1 MASPKI
7 FISFTDKCLVPASL
21 DRADPANDS
30 HIKSING
37 MELSVCSLANLRSM
51 ETVAGVVVRLCLFL
65 FFLDEDND
73 GGSFVSP
80 SGLLLLPVVVATGLI
95 DEGTVAAIDTFGCNF
110 FPFGLSI
117 LCGRTQIIPRL
128 VLDFVVGAVL
138 ETMFLFA

>member
-1 MASPKI
+1 
-7 FISFTDKCLVPASL
+7 
-21 DRADPANDS
+21 
-30 HIKSING
+30 
-37 MELSVCSLANLRSM
+37 M
-51 ETVAGVVVRLCLFL
+51 ETVAGVLVRLCLFL

-73 GGSFVSP
+73 GGLFVFS
-80 SGLLLLPVVVATGLI
+80 SGLLLLPVVEATGLI
-95 DEGTVAAIDTFGCNF
+95 DEGTVAAIDTFGCIF